1 MLRHAAHPGA
11 DTGEPVAGVDWG
23 PVREP
28 AAVAPSQMS
37 EPQNLRTFLNF
48 LLGIQESRIRVS

>member
-37 EPQNLRTFLNF
+37 EPQNLRT
-48 LLGIQESRIRVS
+48 